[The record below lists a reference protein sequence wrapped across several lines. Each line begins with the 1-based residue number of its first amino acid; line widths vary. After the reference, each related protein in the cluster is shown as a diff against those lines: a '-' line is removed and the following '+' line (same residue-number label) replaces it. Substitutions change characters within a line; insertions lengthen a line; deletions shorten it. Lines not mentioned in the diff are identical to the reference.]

1 MEIKNKLRE
10 IRTERGLTQEQLAG
24 MVGVTRQTIISVEK
38 GRFTPSV
45 RLALELAQALDAS
58 VNELFWLEDSRG
70 EKHE

>member
-1 MEIKNKLRE
+1 MEIQNKLRE